1 MEYLWEMLVTSMHQ
15 SAVARMRGHI
25 AHFMTLLSRQVPD
38 HVRVSCSMGGILVK
52 EMLVKAM
59 QPGAPA
65 LHAQLRR
72 QTRGLAFYATPHHGS
87 WLADVG
93 WNLRFLGAS
102 PAASVV
108 HLKRGPQQEVLALSP
123 LCRRDNLLQDAV
135 PAADRSSFGGVSQ
148 HIIWSCAPAQPNLAS
163 SPLHLYQRHHRVRS
177 QDLVWCEIW
186 LHRQF

>member
-1 MEYLWEMLVTSMHQ
+1 MSC
-15 SAVARMRGHI
+15 G
-25 AHFMTLLSRQVPD
+25 
-38 HVRVSCSMGGILVK
+38 CSMGGILVK
-52 EMLVKAM
+52 EMLVKSM

-108 HLKRGPQQEVLALSP
+108 HLKRGPQQEVLLRPMSW
-123 LCRRDNLLQDAV
+123 RD
-135 PAADRSSFGGVSQ
+135 
-148 HIIWSCAPAQPNLAS
+148 S
-163 SPLHLYQRHHRVRS
+163 SPSQTLQSEWKCLEDSNVFALKVHNSSPWGSRV
-177 QDLVWCEIW
+177 
-186 LHRQF
+186 

>member
-1 MEYLWEMLVTSMHQ
+1 M
-15 SAVARMRGHI
+15 
-25 AHFMTLLSRQVPD
+25 
-38 HVRVSCSMGGILVK
+38 
-52 EMLVKAM
+52 KAM

-108 HLKRGPQQEVLALSP
+108 HLKRGPPARGICCPHRVVNTDAHDKLQSEQEIRGQECAALKEPHTLCRLSYVLVQLVLAHSA
-123 LCRRDNLLQDAV
+123 LLL
-135 PAADRSSFGGVSQ
+135 PCTSSMGDQKS
-148 HIIWSCAPAQPNLAS
+148 H
-163 SPLHLYQRHHRVRS
+163 
-177 QDLVWCEIW
+177 
-186 LHRQF
+186 

>member
-1 MEYLWEMLVTSMHQ
+1 MSC
-15 SAVARMRGHI
+15 G
-25 AHFMTLLSRQVPD
+25 
-38 HVRVSCSMGGILVK
+38 CSMGGILVK
-52 EMLVKAM
+52 EMLVKSM

-108 HLKRGPQQEVLALSP
+108 HPQAGSSAGGAAPPHVLERQQSITNSAVRVEVP
-123 LCRRDNLLQDAV
+123 
-135 PAADRSSFGGVSQ
+135 
-148 HIIWSCAPAQPNLAS
+148 
-163 SPLHLYQRHHRVRS
+163 
-177 QDLVWCEIW
+177 
-186 LHRQF
+186 